1 MEELY
6 IQYTVDSDTL
16 WHCKPNQDV
25 IRPSNNIHYRIN
37 SEGLR
42 GSDFPVKKIEGER
55 RLLAIGDSVTFG
67 HLVSEEYD
75 YPHLLEKFLQKEL
88 DDPSFRVINGG
99 VDAYSTREELLFLRK
114 KGIGYDPDIVVFGF
128 VLNDASVYAR
138 EYQLNRFGDILASGE
153 RSGNQSQAKR
163 ILDRSHFVR
172 AFYYLLQQVIPGED
186 SFEDLRAKRDLFNR
200 DIMYLDSEEA
210 IMGWKIAIDEL
221 LEVKCFLDDSDIGM
235 MLVAFPSRYQ
245 LEEAPIPNAPQKRL
259 KEFSEKNGIILLDLL
274 PVFVDHEWNRF
285 FIDEV
290 HLSPEGNAFVA
301 KGVGRYLVEKG
312 FLK

>member
-25 IRPSNNIHYRIN
+25 IRPSNSIHYRIN

-42 GSDFPVKKIEGER
+42 GSDFPVEKIEGER
-55 RLLAIGDSVTFG
+55 RLLTIGDSVTFG
-67 HLVSEEYD
+67 HLVSEGYD

-99 VDAYSTREELLFLRK
+99 VDAYSTREELLFIRK

-138 EYQLNRFGDILASGE
+138 EYQLNRFREILAAGE
-153 RSGNQSQAKR
+153 RSGDQSRVKR
-163 ILDRSHFVR
+163 FLTRSHFVR
-172 AFYYLLQQVIPGED
+172 AFDYLLRKVIPGED
-186 SFEDLRAKRDLFNR
+186 SFEDLRAKRDLLNR

-210 IMGWKIAIDEL
+210 IREWKIAIDEL
-221 LEVKCFLDDSDIGM
+221 AEVKHLLGSNGISL

-245 LEEAPIPNAPQKRL
+245 LEEAPIPDAPQERL
-259 KEFSEKNGIILLDLL
+259 KEFSEKNGILFLDLL

-285 FIDEV
+285 FIDDV

-301 KGVGRYLVEKG
+301 EEVGMFLIENG